1 MQARGKGKGQPSGS
15 SGARLLVFILLAGI
29 IIYFLYYAV
38 GPIISPKPAPQRPTI
53 ALNPAADIA
62 GSNVSISGQYLA
74 PNRTVTAKYGSEP
87 LVLGGP
93 CTTDSKGVLS
103 RCTFLVPAS
112 TSGSYNVTV
121 SDGTNNP
128 STKFTIPG
136 TTVPE
141 STFLVTLTSVCLGLA
156 TQLVTRQVVD
166 LNAEKKMKAE
176 LTAFNK
182 EKREATLAKDTA
194 KLEKLKRRELA
205 MRQEQSKVQLARL
218 KVSGITIVPLFGVYY
233 LMATFLGGYSVTV
246 AFAPFVHLGLPVL
259 VAYDGSVSLFWW
271 YFLSSFVFSTI
282 LSHLLHTTT

>member
-1 MQARGKGKGQPSGS
+1 MQTKGRGKGQPSGS
-15 SGARLLVFILLAGI
+15 SASRLLIIILIAGI
-29 IIYFLYYAV
+29 LIYLLYYTVA
-38 GPIISPKPAPQRPTI
+38 PILSPKPAPQKPAI
-53 ALNPAADIA
+53 ALNPAADIT

-74 PNRTVTAKYGSEP
+74 PNSTVTAKYGTAS
-87 LVLGGP
+87 LALGGP
-93 CTTDSKGVLS
+93 CKTDSKGVLS
-103 RCTFLVPAS
+103 RCTFIVPAS
-112 TSGSYNVTV
+112 ASGSYNVTV
-121 SDGTNNP
+121 NDGTNTP
-128 STKFTIPG
+128 SARFTVPG
-136 TTVPE
+136 TAVPE
-141 STFLVTLTSVCLGLA
+141 STFLVTLTSIGLGLA
-156 TQLVTRQVVD
+156 TQLVTRRVVNLD
-166 LNAEKKMKAE
+166 VERRMKAE
-176 LTAFNK
+176 LSEFNK

-282 LSHLLHTTT
+282 LSRLLHTTT